1 MYEQIAK
8 KYEGGRIAFQ
18 GFPGAYSQ
26 IACARVFPEM
36 QALPC
41 TTFEDAFLA
50 VAEGEAQLAMIP
62 VDNSVAG
69 RVADVHHLLPNSSL
83 YIIGEHYE
91 EVHHHLLAVKGATLD
106 SIRRVRSHVHAISQ
120 CRKLIR
126 AMKLTPLVTADTSGA
141 AAEVAKL
148 GDPTEAA
155 IASSLAA
162 EIHGLV
168 SLMTNVEDAA
178 YNTTR
183 FLIMAKERMPEP
195 ADDGTVVT
203 SFIFRVRNVPAALY
217 KAMGG
222 FATNGVNMTKLESY
236 QIGGAFVATQFF
248 AEIEGHPDSRPVRLA
263 LDELKFFTEELRV
276 LGCFPAPPFRF
287 ANRRAQMASAE

>member
-8 KYEGGRIAFQ
+8 KYEGGKIAFQ
-18 GFPGAYSQ
+18 GHPGAYSQ
-26 IACARVFPEM
+26 IACAHVFPEM

-41 TTFEDAFLA
+41 TAFEDAFGA
-50 VAEGEAQLAMIP
+50 VTEGDAQLAMIP

-69 RVADVHHLLPNSSL
+69 RVADVHHLLPNSGL
-83 YIIGEHYE
+83 HIVGEHYE
-91 EVHHHLLAVKGATLD
+91 EVHHHLLAVPGATLD
-106 SIRRVRSHVHAISQ
+106 TIRRVRSHVHAISQ

-141 AAEVAKL
+141 AQEIAKL
-148 GDPTEAA
+148 NDPAEAA

-183 FLIMAKERMPEP
+183 FLIMAKEPLDETP
-195 ADDGTVVT
+195 PDDGSVVT

-248 AEIEGHPDSRPVRLA
+248 AEIEGHPDSRPVQLA
-263 LDELKFFTEELRV
+263 LEELRFFTEEVRV
-276 LGCFPAPPFRF
+276 LGTYQAPPFRF
-287 ANRRAQMASAE
+287 ANRRAQTKTA